1 MLYDWQYKHERTT
14 HKLLFQTKFEEFFH
28 ASYSSRHI
36 NKNILTHR
44 FHHVEASSVHH
55 LVFVGAFFLS
65 AITLLPISL
74 PSAKPTLSRRIAVDL
89 SNREERSTHSL
100 ERLQSFFF
108 EQKTTRD
115 IRFRCVVFPPCVF
128 FSSSHLSFLP
138 LTLSSLCLLFYYVS
152 RVFEP
157 PSTLRGLRMPRATDW
172 LTEQRARGRR
182 ERTSNSSVPNV
193 AEYSRTLSNAIRPTI
208 VRARTS
214 LARLPSKIF
223 DNPWCNDTLYVFLW
237 ITRTIIFK
245 SYLFFSV
252 DIPFFR
258 GICPSVLNATSR
270 KE

>member
-1 MLYDWQYKHERTT
+1 M
-14 HKLLFQTKFEEFFH
+14 
-28 ASYSSRHI
+28 
-36 NKNILTHR
+36 
-44 FHHVEASSVHH
+44 
-55 LVFVGAFFLS
+55 
-65 AITLLPISL
+65 PISL
-74 PSAKPTLSRRIAVDL
+74 PSAKPTLPRRIAVDL

-100 ERLQSFFF
+100 ERLQSLW
-108 EQKTTRD
+108 QKTTRD
-115 IRFRCVVFPPCVF
+115 VRFRCVVFPPCVF
-128 FSSSHLSFLP
+128 FASSHLSFLP
-138 LTLSSLCLLFYYVS
+138 LTLSSLCLLFCYVS

-193 AEYSRTLSNAIRPTI
+193 PEYSRTLSNAIRPTI
-208 VRARTS
+208 ARAHLSRAPSSQNFWQS
-214 LARLPSKIF
+214 L
-223 DNPWCNDTLYVFLW
+223 CTDTFYVADIFLW

-258 GICPSVLNATSR
+258 GICPSIFNTTISR